1 MLKEEALIR
10 QQRLE
15 KLLYELSIDLKDRTS
30 LRKIALTLW
39 DIYSNK
45 FRHNYAGFF
54 AIIVDMSSPDNKYN
68 LEYLSTTLEELRS
81 TVEDSYI
88 AGDRQFNHLYPRLIK
103 LSDHINL
110 EIARYTYY
118 SANEE
123 KIAMLE
129 RNLKLSQDS
138 LSSATQELSSAKRK
152 MSKVQSDLV
161 TVLGIF
167 AAIIIA
173 FSGSISVL
181 GNALSGMQKAPFYK
195 TVFFVLL
202 CGFVLFNTIC
212 ILLYMVSEITGNN
225 IMADCEQE
233 RCTCKNKK
241 GKPKCKGITK
251 IRKRLPYV
259 FWFNLILIV
268 LMAID
273 LVLWMI
279 YPQLECL
286 LLSKKHW

>member
-15 KLLYELSIDLKDRTS
+15 KLLYELSIDLKDSTG
-30 LRKIALTLW
+30 LRKIALSLC
-39 DIYSNK
+39 DIYSNN

-54 AIIVDMSSPDNKYN
+54 AIIVEMSSPDNKYN
-68 LEYLSTTLEELRS
+68 LEYLSTNLEELRS

-88 AGDRQFNHLYPRLIK
+88 AGDRQFNYLYPRLIK

-118 SANEE
+118 SVSNERMSE
-123 KIAMLE
+123 LE
-129 RNLKLSQDS
+129 RNLKESQGLLSR
-138 LSSATQELSSAKRK
+138 SSQELSSAKRK

-161 TVLGIF
+161 AVLGIF

-181 GNALSGMQKAPFYK
+181 GNALSGMQNAPFYK

-212 ILLYMVSEITGNN
+212 ILLYMVSKITDNN
-225 IMADCEQE
+225 IMVDCEE
-233 RCTCKNKK
+233 KRCTCKNKK

-259 FWFNLILIV
+259 FWFNLILIT
-268 LMAID
+268 LMVAD
-273 LVLWMI
+273 LALWI
-279 YPQLECL
+279 FYPKLECL
-286 LLSKKHW
+286 LLSK